1 MSNRIYSGALIL
13 TVKEAAKIAAAWKS
27 ETADKRGREVACQL
41 FGSPFV
47 CAIEGTRTKFCF
59 HADGRVET
67 INCKPQPKPMHLS
80 IDTTRQVVGFAHGRP
95 IYA

>member
-1 MSNRIYSGALIL
+1 MSIYKGSLRL
-13 TVKEAAKIAAAWKS
+13 QVREAARIAAEWKS

-47 CAIEGTRTKFCF
+47 VAIEGTHTKFRF
-59 HADGRVET
+59 YADGRVET
-67 INCKPQPKPMHLS
+67 INCKPQPRPKTLQMDYSRPV
-80 IDTTRQVVGFAHGRP
+80 IGFANGRP